1 MNKQTKTVVKL
12 RAWRVLP
19 RSRYIVVSEDGK
31 RNICKVYNARG
42 GKLESEARGNSLLI
56 ANAPRTYEALQI
68 LLNALKPTLRGSIG
82 SLALENEEWRA
93 LRHAWSYALQVS
105 NETQIDPHN
114 SSLTIEKVGQKEQ
127 TK

>member
-42 GKLESEARGNSLLI
+42 GALESEARGNALLI
-56 ANAPRTYEALQI
+56 ANAPRAYKALA
-68 LLNALKPTLRGSIG
+68 LLLRALKTTLRPSIG

-93 LRHAWSYALQVS
+93 LALAWGNAQKLA
-105 NETQIDPHN
+105 NETKNDP
-114 SSLTIEKVGQKEQ
+114 LGQKEQ

>member
-1 MNKQTKTVVKL
+1 MNKKTKTVVKL

-42 GKLESEARGNSLLI
+42 GKLESEARGNALLI
-56 ANAPRTYEALQI
+56 ANAPRAYNALLH
-68 LLNALKPTLRGSIG
+68 LLSALKPTLRGSIG

-93 LRHAWSYALQVS
+93 LRLAWIYALKIVS
-105 NETQIDPHN
+105 ETKTDP
-114 SSLTIEKVGQKEQ
+114 LGQKEQ
-127 TK
+127 IK